1 MLGLPCLLAFC
12 PGSLSRGECPW
23 FFLLSDSWVT
33 LGSSFCLC
41 LRHIRPSVR
50 WEHPSLCLFPRKDF
64 VWQHRVT
71 VCALSCGSVLKVGVF
86 LTVKIGLVPL
96 ALSIWMPWNFTFFHN
111 FKLVLHPWMPDWF
124 VNNCPGFP
132 GESVCPAVPVMLTV
146 FCTTGKKRGRIYKSL
161 RLDGVVKV
169 FSISR
174 PKIHK
179 EPAFNS
185 YFIKTFSSP
194 VDL

>member
-1 MLGLPCLLAFC
+1 
-12 PGSLSRGECPW
+12 
-23 FFLLSDSWVT
+23 
-33 LGSSFCLC
+33 
-41 LRHIRPSVR
+41 
-50 WEHPSLCLFPRKDF
+50 
-64 VWQHRVT
+64 
-71 VCALSCGSVLKVGVF
+71 
-86 LTVKIGLVPL
+86 
-96 ALSIWMPWNFTFFHN
+96 
-111 FKLVLHPWMPDWF
+111 MPDWF

-132 GESVCPAVPVMLTV
+132 GKSVCPAVPVMLTV